1 LAVGHVIS
9 NNGNYTIIIII
20 IIIINNTPTRG
31 VVERVRDL
39 QQ

>member
-9 NNGNYTIIIII
+9 NNGNYTIIII